1 MAIQNELIGL
11 LEAESEA
18 TAAYAAIVL
27 AQLTKFSAEKDNQH
41 QEIEKVNQ
49 QMKKIIA
56 NRVGADHS
64 YENYTDDQL
73 LNFNYEGNRVTFIK
87 FIYIPCRFVMPVFLK

>member
-1 MAIQNELIGL
+1 MAIQNELISL

-41 QEIEKVNQ
+41 HEIEKVHLQ
-49 QMKKIIA
+49 CYSIK
-56 NRVGADHS
+56 V
-64 YENYTDDQL
+64 DQ
-73 LNFNYEGNRVTFIK
+73 
-87 FIYIPCRFVMPVFLK
+87 YILG